1 MSSLT
6 SRLAVTA
13 VGLPIVLGAAYLG
26 GWTLLA
32 LVAIASLIAQHELYR
47 VGRQL
52 RPLVLAGYA
61 GTIAALLGVQ
71 LGGLAWMFGGALL
84 TIPLAFAFAIF
95 AQTRGNPSRSRSP
108 SRRSARC
115 GSAWASATSC

>member
-32 LVAIASLIAQHELYR
+32 LVAVASLVAQHELYR

-61 GTIAALLGVQ
+61 GTIAATGNGAWPEFPV
-71 LGGLAWMFGGALL
+71 LGG
-84 TIPLAFAFAIF
+84 
-95 AQTRGNPSRSRSP
+95 
-108 SRRSARC
+108 RRS
-115 GSAWASATSC
+115 G